1 MRLLT
6 EHLLAPEAIIIDGC
20 VDLGVQ
26 AKPGLGRYLY
36 GALGGSVPILGVAKR
51 PLKEAAVGHRPQV
64 MRHVTRATAAVQ
76 DVVVPDVVVRTRG
89 QGGADQ

>member
-6 EHLLAPEAIIIDGC
+6 GHLLAPEAIISDGY

-26 AKPGLGRYLY
+26 ATPGLGRYPY

-51 PLKEAAVGHRPQV
+51 PF
-64 MRHVTRATAAVQ
+64 
-76 DVVVPDVVVRTRG
+76 
-89 QGGADQ
+89 